1 MERNLV
7 SLKHFL
13 SAKRFLSVRP
23 EPVEGLRLLRL
34 SSHTEPG
41 FDKLSAHGFDAGAKA

>member
-23 EPVEGLRLLRL
+23 EPVEGLRL